1 MRYGKTK
8 NRGQGSGVG
17 ANLVFVRQIG
27 AITRIAPTDHRPPA
41 TDHWQFGFTLLEVL
55 VSMAI
60 IATAL
65 VALLSLQSRSIRM
78 LESADMLEGAGM
90 LAERLMGEGELKG
103 VSGGENKGE
112 EGPYKWALT
121 EMRIT
126 PESMPE
132 GVQALPGRQLSLDIS
147 WKEGGREEKLNF
159 AEYIYER

>member
-1 MRYGKTK
+1 MKSK
-8 NRGQGSGVG
+8 D
-17 ANLVFVRQIG
+17 
-27 AITRIAPTDHRPPA
+27 ITPYTLRFTPHVSR
-41 TDHWQFGFTLLEVL
+41 GFTLLEVL
-55 VSMAI
+55 VAMSI

-65 VALLSLQSRSIRM
+65 VALLSLQSRSIKM
-78 LESADMLEGAGM
+78 VESAEMYEGARM

-103 VSGGENKGE
+103 VTGSESNGV
-112 EGPYKWALT
+112 EGPYKWVLT

-147 WKEGGREEKLNF
+147 WKEGKREEKLNF